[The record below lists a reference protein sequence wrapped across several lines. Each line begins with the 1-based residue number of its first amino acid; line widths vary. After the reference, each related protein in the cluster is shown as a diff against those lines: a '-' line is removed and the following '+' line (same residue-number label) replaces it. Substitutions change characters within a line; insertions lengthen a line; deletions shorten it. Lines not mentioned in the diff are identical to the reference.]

1 MGSGTSR
8 LPPALVWVSL
18 INEAQLGHG
27 LSELGKMGSDPTG
40 DKAEHTLT
48 VETSIIDSIYQ
59 SPSEFDSKG
68 GREVYMVEERRGT
81 PK

>member
-1 MGSGTSR
+1 
-8 LPPALVWVSL
+8 
-18 INEAQLGHG
+18 
-27 LSELGKMGSDPTG
+27 MGSDPTG

-48 VETSIIDSIYQ
+48 VATSIIDSIYQ